1 MTMRKHPVHVL
12 CLLCV
17 SSLAAA
23 QSDDPAAR
31 PPQGFGSRDAR
42 YRIQPNDV
50 VEIQF
55 RYTPEYN
62 YAGTIQPDGYIS
74 LQVVGDVKIG
84 GLTLSE
90 ASAAVAKQASAR
102 LRDPEVTVILKDFVK
117 PHFVVAGEVAHPGTF
132 DLRGEVTAIQAIA
145 ISGGFKESSKQSQVV
160 LLRRVNKDYAEVKVL
175 DLKKL
180 MSPSNIREDILIRP
194 DDMLVV
200 PQNRISKFEPY
211 VRVGSTGLYGLGLML
226 TTLR

>member
-1 MTMRKHPVHVL
+1 MRQHLVRVL
-12 CLLCV
+12 CLLSV
-17 SSLAAA
+17 SSFAGA
-23 QSDDPAAR
+23 QSDDVTTK
-31 PPQGFGSRDAR
+31 PPPGFGSRDAR
-42 YRIQPNDV
+42 YRIQPNDI

-90 ASAAVAKQASAR
+90 ACAAVAKQASAR
-102 LRDPEVTVILKDFVK
+102 LRDPEVNVILKDFVK
-117 PHFVVAGEVAHPGTF
+117 PHFVVAGEVARPGTF
-132 DLRGEVTAIQAIA
+132 DLRGEVTAVQAIA
-145 ISGGFKESSKQSQVV
+145 MSGGFKESSKQTQVV
-160 LLRRVNKDYAEVKVL
+160 LLRRVNKDYAQVKVL

-180 MSPSNIREDILIRP
+180 MSPSDIREDILMQP

-200 PQNRISKFEPY
+200 PQNRISKLEPY